1 MNHTRIIETGLSNLK
16 TIHMNKL
23 VQVVAM
29 AACCF
34 FLMGCPYETEVPISD
49 PSVKFP
55 ADLLGKW
62 EPQSS
67 SDEIITIKKKTD
79 YIVSISKT
87 KKEPKEDDKPEEYEA
102 YISEVDAVKFL
113 NISEVDEQGSDAKY
127 YLYKIEV
134 SANNSLITLNAVT
147 ENIDEQFNSSAELKA
162 FIQKN
167 MRLSFF
173 YEKEDEI
180 YQKIK

>member
-1 MNHTRIIETGLSNLK
+1 
-16 TIHMNKL
+16 MNKL
-23 VQVVAM
+23 MQLFTM

-34 FLMGCPYETEVPISD
+34 LLMGCPYETEVPISE

-55 ADLLGKW
+55 AELLGKW

-79 YIVSISKT
+79 YIVSIINT

-102 YISEVDAVKFL
+102 YLSEVDAVKFL
-113 NISEVDEQGSDAKY
+113 NISELSEQGSGAKF
-127 YLYKIEV
+127 YLYKMEV
-134 SANNSLITLNAVT
+134 SANGSRITLNAVT
-147 ENIDEQFNSSAELKA
+147 ENIDEQFSNSAELKA

-167 MRLSFF
+167 MHLSFF
-173 YEKEDEI
+173 YEKEEEI
-180 YQKIK
+180 YQRSK

>member
-1 MNHTRIIETGLSNLK
+1 MSDRNSLINLK
-16 TIHMNKL
+16 TIYMNKL
-23 VQVVAM
+23 MQLFAM
-29 AACCF
+29 TACCF
-34 FLMGCPYETEVPISD
+34 LLMGCPYETEVPISE

-62 EPQSS
+62 ESKSS
-67 SDEIITIKKKTD
+67 GDEIMTIRKKTD

-102 YISEVDAVKFL
+102 YLSEVDAVKFL
-113 NISEVDEQGSDAKY
+113 NISEVGEQGSGAKF

-134 SANNSLITLNAVT
+134 SANNSRITLNAVT
-147 ENIDEQFNSSAELKA
+147 ENIDEQFSNSAELKA

-167 MRLSFF
+167 MHLSFF

-180 YQKIK
+180 YQKLK

>member
-1 MNHTRIIETGLSNLK
+1 MSDRNSFINLK
-16 TIHMNKL
+16 TIYMNKL
-23 VQVVAM
+23 VQLVAM

-34 FLMGCPYETEVPISD
+34 LLMGCPYETEVPISE
-49 PSVKFP
+49 PSVTFP

-62 EPQSS
+62 EPKSS
-67 SDEIITIKKKTD
+67 GDEIVTIRKKTD

-102 YISEVDAVKFL
+102 YLSEVDAVKFL
-113 NISEVDEQGSDAKY
+113 NISEVGEQGSGAKF

-134 SANNSLITLNAVT
+134 SANNSRITLNAVT
-147 ENIDEQFNSSAELKA
+147 ENIDEQFSNSAELKA

-167 MRLSFF
+167 MHLSFF

-180 YQKIK
+180 YQKLK

>member
-1 MNHTRIIETGLSNLK
+1 
-16 TIHMNKL
+16 MNKL
-23 VQVVAM
+23 MQLVAM

-34 FLMGCPYETEVPISD
+34 LLMGCPYETQVPINE

-55 ADLLGKW
+55 AELFGKW
-62 EPQSS
+62 ESQSS
-67 SDEIITIKKKTD
+67 SDEIMTIRKKTD

-102 YISEVDAVKFL
+102 HLSEVDAVKFL
-113 NISEVDEQGSDAKY
+113 NISELSEQGSGAKY
-127 YLYKIEV
+127 YLYKIEI
-134 SANNSLITLNAVT
+134 SANNSRIALNAVT

-167 MRLSFF
+167 MHLSFF
-173 YEKEDEI
+173 YEKEEEI
-180 YQKIK
+180 YQRIK

>member
-1 MNHTRIIETGLSNLK
+1 
-16 TIHMNKL
+16 MNKL

-34 FLMGCPYETEVPISD
+34 LLMGCPYETEVPISE

-55 ADLLGKW
+55 ADLLGNW
-62 EPQSS
+62 ESKS
-67 SDEIITIKKKTD
+67 ESDEIMTIRRKTD
-79 YIVSISKT
+79 YIVSISKA

-102 YISEVDAVKFL
+102 YLSDIDAVKFL
-113 NISEVDEQGSDAKY
+113 NISELNEKGSAAKF

-134 SANNSLITLNAVT
+134 SSNSSRITLNAVT
-147 ENIDEQFNSSAELKA
+147 ENIDEHFNNSADLKA

-167 MRLSFF
+167 MHLSFF
-173 YEKEDEI
+173 YEKEEEI
-180 YQKIK
+180 YQKLK

>member
-1 MNHTRIIETGLSNLK
+1 MQLFAIATS
-16 TIHMNKL
+16 
-23 VQVVAM
+23 
-29 AACCF
+29 CF
-34 FLMGCPYETEVPISD
+34 LLMGCPYETEVPISE
-49 PSVKFP
+49 PSVMFP

-62 EPQSS
+62 ESKSS
-67 SDEIITIKKKTD
+67 GDEIMTIRKKTD

-102 YISEVDAVKFL
+102 YLSEVDAVNFL
-113 NISEVDEQGSDAKY
+113 NISEPSEQGSGAKF

-134 SANNSLITLNAVT
+134 SANNSRITLNAVT
-147 ENIDEQFNSSAELKA
+147 ENIDEQFSNSAELKA

-167 MRLSFF
+167 MHLSFF

-180 YQKIK
+180 YQKLK

>member
-1 MNHTRIIETGLSNLK
+1 MCDRNSLVNLK

-23 VQVVAM
+23 VQLVAM

-34 FLMGCPYETEVPISD
+34 LLMGCPYETEVPISE

-62 EPQSS
+62 ESKS
-67 SDEIITIKKKTD
+67 ASDEIITISKKTD

-102 YISEVDAVKFL
+102 YLSDIDAVKFL
-113 NISEVDEQGSDAKY
+113 NISELNEQGSGAKF
-127 YLYKIEV
+127 YLYRIEV
-134 SANNSLITLNAVT
+134 SANSSRITLNAVT
-147 ENIDEQFNSSAELKA
+147 ENIDEQFSNSAELKA
-162 FIQKN
+162 FIQKI
-167 MRLSFF
+167 MHLSFC
-173 YEKEDEI
+173 YEVEDEI
-180 YQKIK
+180 YQNLS

>member
-1 MNHTRIIETGLSNLK
+1 MQLF
-16 TIHMNKL
+16 
-23 VQVVAM
+23 AM
-29 AACCF
+29 AVCCLL
-34 FLMGCPYETEVPISD
+34 LMGCPYETEVPISE

-62 EPQSS
+62 ESKSS
-67 SDEIITIKKKTD
+67 GDEIMTIKTKTD

-87 KKEPKEDDKPEEYEA
+87 KKEPKEDDKSEEYEA
-102 YISEVDAVKFL
+102 YLSEVDAVKFL
-113 NISEVDEQGSDAKY
+113 NISEVGEQGSGAKF

-134 SANNSLITLNAVT
+134 SANNSRITLNAVT
-147 ENIDEQFNSSAELKA
+147 ENIDEQFSNSAELKA

-167 MRLSFF
+167 MHLSFF

-180 YQKIK
+180 YQKLK

>member
-1 MNHTRIIETGLSNLK
+1 MQLF
-16 TIHMNKL
+16 
-23 VQVVAM
+23 AM
-29 AACCF
+29 AVCCLL
-34 FLMGCPYETEVPISD
+34 LMGCPYETEVPISE

-62 EPQSS
+62 ESKSS
-67 SDEIITIKKKTD
+67 GDEIMTIRKKTD

-87 KKEPKEDDKPEEYEA
+87 KKEPKEDDKSEEYEA
-102 YISEVDAVKFL
+102 YLSEVDAVKFL
-113 NISEVDEQGSDAKY
+113 NISEVGEQGSGAKF

-134 SANNSLITLNAVT
+134 SANNSRITLNAVT
-147 ENIDEQFNSSAELKA
+147 ENIDEQFSNSAELKA

-167 MRLSFF
+167 MHLSFF

-180 YQKIK
+180 YQKLK